1 MSDVI
6 FTCVLLLLLVRKVN
20 KLRVDLVSAGSGLL
34 LVTVERCEI
43 IMDDHLPNSLQQLT
57 TFNKIYSL
65 YISVSSSLIFNKIFD
80 EFINKRVE

>member
-6 FTCVLLLLLVRKVN
+6 FTCVLLLLLVRKVS
-20 KLRVDLVSAGSGLL
+20 KLRVDSVSAGSGLL

-43 IMDDHLPNSLQQLT
+43 IMDDQLPDSLQQLP
-57 TFNKIYSL
+57 TFSKIYSF

-80 EFINKRVE
+80 ELINKRGE